1 MLMAKNVFAISL
13 FFAVRWLTAKRE
25 LAPLNELIGK
35 NLTAPLF
42 AVC

>member
-1 MLMAKNVFAISL
+1 MAKKVFAISQ
-13 FFAVRWLTAKRE
+13 FFVVRWLTAKRE